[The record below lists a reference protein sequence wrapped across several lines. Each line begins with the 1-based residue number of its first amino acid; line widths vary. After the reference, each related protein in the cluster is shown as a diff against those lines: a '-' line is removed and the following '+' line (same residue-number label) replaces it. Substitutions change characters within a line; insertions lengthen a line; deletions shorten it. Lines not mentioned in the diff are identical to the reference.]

1 MRYFAQAKE
10 ATGNKDTEEIQL
22 QSTIDD
28 SSVERL
34 TLEYLLQQILYKKY
48 PELERVVEYSIIT
61 INMEQQLKYINVKL
75 KDGMEVAILP
85 PFSGG

>member
-10 ATGNKDTEEIQL
+10 ATGNTDTEEIQL
-22 QSTIDD
+22 QSTDE
-28 SSVERL
+28 ERV
-34 TLEYLLQQILYKKY
+34 TLQYLLQQILYKKY
-48 PELERVVEYSIIT
+48 PELEKVVEYSIIT
-61 INMEQQLKYINVKL
+61 INMEQQQQSINIKL